1 MLHSLPL
8 SVSVCGRGFLT
19 LILQDS
25 VGGLE
30 VQDKGGQWVSV
41 RALEGALVVNC
52 GDYLALLA
60 RQLAPPLPGHPPPVH
75 SPVHRVVSPV
85 GGGERYSFVFFAY
98 PSYTAPLPSSTTT
111 LDHGYNTLLHHE
123 ESRSGDVAALSF
135 GEHLGRKWAGV
146 QTQTPP

>member
-1 MLHSLPL
+1 
-8 SVSVCGRGFLT
+8 VQGRGFLT

-30 VQDKGGQWVSV
+30 VQDRGGRWVGV
-41 RALEGALVVNC
+41 KALEGALVVNC

-60 RQLAPPLPGHPPPVH
+60 RQLSPPPPVH

-85 GGGERYSFVFFAY
+85 GGCERYSFVFFAY
-98 PSYTAPLPSSTTT
+98 PSYTAPLPSPTTA
-111 LDHGYNTLLHHE
+111 LDHGYNTLLHHNDPQ
-123 ESRSGDVAALSF
+123 SGEGPALTF

-146 QTQTPP
+146 QTQPHP